1 VTQKEAWE
9 ALAEQWVSLV
19 RCGSIYD
26 DARAFLAL
34 LPPTSEPTLDL
45 GCGEGRITR
54 ELAARGYDVVGVDSS
69 RSMVEAARE
78 AHPDGRYDVAD
89 AAALPYDGGAFVL
102 VVAFMSLQDMDDVG
116 AALREAG
123 RVLRHGG
130 RLCLAIIHP
139 IWTAG
144 DVDEESDRF
153 VISGSYLATVP
164 HIRPV
169 MQVPSVHRPL
179 EEYFHGLE
187 DGGLVVE
194 TLREPPSRKRL
205 AGRLPVYL
213 YLGALKQ

>member
-1 VTQKEAWE
+1 MSQKAAWE
-9 ALAEQWVSLV
+9 AAAERWVRLV
-19 RCGSIYD
+19 RCGSID
-26 DARAFLAL
+26 DEVRAFLTL
-34 LPPTSEPTLDL
+34 LPPPGRTLDL
-45 GCGEGRITR
+45 GCGEGRLTR

-69 RSMVEAARE
+69 RSMVRAARE
-78 AHPDGRYDVAD
+78 AHPDGRYEVAD
-89 AAALPYDGGAFVL
+89 AAALPYDDGGFGL
-102 VVAFMSLQDMDDVG
+102 IVAFMSLQDMDDVG

-123 RVLRHGG
+123 RVLRPGG

-144 DVDEESDRF
+144 DVDEECDRF
-153 VISGSYLATVP
+153 VIRGSYLETVP

-179 EEYFHGLE
+179 EEYFRGLE
-187 DGGLVVE
+187 DGGVVVE

-213 YLGALKQ
+213 YLRGLKQ